1 MEKNEI
7 HKKSNTPSEELF
19 PWHSLSVSEV
29 IDKLNTN
36 ATLGLSKD
44 QARERLL
51 KYGPNQ
57 LVASARILPIELFF
71 SQFKN
76 SLIIILLAA
85 AVFSGILGHIVEAI
99 TIGVIILFSVILGF
113 IQELRASRA
122 LEVLSKL
129 ASPTALVF
137 RNGFE
142 TEIFARDLVP
152 GDIIIISTGD
162 RFPADAR
169 LIKKINLKADEALLT
184 GESLSVEKQSDVIVT
199 RNAPL
204 GDRVNM
210 VFAGTSCIYGR
221 GIAVVTITGMQTE
234 FGRIAGM
241 LKNVSQEETPLE
253 KNLDSLV
260 KWLTKFAF
268 IVVAIIVILGI
279 WRGQPLLEMVI
290 FGIALAVAVVPEA
303 LPAVVTISL
312 AIGVQRMIRRNALV
326 RHLPAVETLGCTSII
341 CSDKTGTLTR
351 DEMTVR
357 KIFIGGKALEVTG
370 SGYEPVGEFL
380 LENQPF
386 SLTDDVKLLLQA
398 AVLSSDARLLEKDGA
413 WRMSG
418 DPTEGALVV
427 VAEKAGIKKEI
438 LDEEFVRIAE
448 TPFTSESKRMIVL
461 CRGPRGTIAYGKG
474 APEII
479 LESCSRYMDQG
490 AIKPLNQKIRESIIN
505 AAHEFAKDA
514 LRVIGVAFVATADIN
529 AAEQDM
535 VFLGLF
541 GMIDP
546 SRPEA
551 KPAIELCRQA
561 GIKLMMI
568 TGDHP
573 ITARA
578 IASELGLL
586 PEGSQ
591 VITGPQLSSMTDREI
606 EKVIENIAVA
616 ARVSP
621 EHKLRIVQA
630 LQSIGHIVAM
640 TGDGINDA
648 PAIKKANIGIA
659 MGMTGT
665 DVSREAASMTL
676 VDDNF
681 SSIVAAV
688 EEGRII
694 FDNIKKYLM
703 YLLSSN
709 IGEIGLMVAASLIGL
724 PLPLSAVQI
733 LYVNLATDGLP
744 ALALA
749 MDPPSKDVMKRSPRK
764 LRQGIFTRSVVLLT
778 MVGGAWSALANASLF
793 FWSLKMGKSLE
804 ESMALVFVS
813 LILIQFFK
821 AYNFRSD
828 KNSVL
833 YRPFANKWLNMAI
846 GWELLALLLFL
857 YVPVLQIPFATHPLS
872 YVEWLLVISVAATV
886 IPVLE
891 ITKWFLRKK

>member
-85 AVFSGILGHIVEAI
+85 AVFSGILWHIVEAI

-234 FGRIAGM
+234 FGRIACM

-341 CSDKTGTLTR
+341 CSDKTGTITK
-351 DEMTVR
+351 DEMTV
-357 KIFIGGKALEVTG
+357 KNIFVDGKVIMVGG

-380 LENQPF
+380 FDNAPYPF
-386 SLTDDVKLLLQA
+386 TEAFRLLLQS
-398 AVLSSDARLLEKDGA
+398 AVLASDARVLEKDGV
-413 WRMSG
+413 WHING
-418 DPTEGALVV
+418 DPTEGAL
-427 VAEKAGIKKEI
+427 I
-438 LDEEFVRIAE
+438 
-448 TPFTSESKRMIVL
+448 
-461 CRGPRGTIAYGKG
+461 
-474 APEII
+474 
-479 LESCSRYMDQG
+479 
-490 AIKPLNQKIRESIIN
+490 
-505 AAHEFAKDA
+505 
-514 LRVIGVAFVATADIN
+514 
-529 AAEQDM
+529 
-535 VFLGLF
+535 
-541 GMIDP
+541 
-546 SRPEA
+546 
-551 KPAIELCRQA
+551 
-561 GIKLMMI
+561 
-568 TGDHP
+568 
-573 ITARA
+573 
-578 IASELGLL
+578 
-586 PEGSQ
+586 
-591 VITGPQLSSMTDREI
+591 
-606 EKVIENIAVA
+606 
-616 ARVSP
+616 
-621 EHKLRIVQA
+621 
-630 LQSIGHIVAM
+630 
-640 TGDGINDA
+640 
-648 PAIKKANIGIA
+648 
-659 MGMTGT
+659 
-665 DVSREAASMTL
+665 
-676 VDDNF
+676 
-681 SSIVAAV
+681 
-688 EEGRII
+688 
-694 FDNIKKYLM
+694 
-703 YLLSSN
+703 
-709 IGEIGLMVAASLIGL
+709 
-724 PLPLSAVQI
+724 
-733 LYVNLATDGLP
+733 
-744 ALALA
+744 
-749 MDPPSKDVMKRSPRK
+749 
-764 LRQGIFTRSVVLLT
+764 
-778 MVGGAWSALANASLF
+778 
-793 FWSLKMGKSLE
+793 
-804 ESMALVFVS
+804 
-813 LILIQFFK
+813 
-821 AYNFRSD
+821 
-828 KNSVL
+828 
-833 YRPFANKWLNMAI
+833 
-846 GWELLALLLFL
+846 
-857 YVPVLQIPFATHPLS
+857 
-872 YVEWLLVISVAATV
+872 
-886 IPVLE
+886 
-891 ITKWFLRKK
+891 